1 MWFEAN
7 SKPGTCTGDLIFCL
21 VHRRIMASFVDR
33 QSLRDEFERVASH
46 VESDAEARLMS
57 PGVEGIV
64 KLLESITEGEA
75 FGIEEVRHVFE
86 AKEWVESVDVT
97 WSELEALVE
106 TLIKNVPKVDKV
118 SIAKKNAANT
128 KATAAESAMG
138 SKVEKD
144 RAESPKPLRDP
155 EALRPA
161 GSSIHGY
168 YMNDKGVNY
177 RTTTAATT
185 IGEDEDENEE

>member
-7 SKPGTCTGDLIFCL
+7 SKPSTCTGDLIFCL
-21 VHRRIMASFVDR
+21 VHRRIMASFVNR

-46 VESDAEARLMS
+46 MESDDVARLVS

-97 WSELEALVE
+97 WSELEALVD

-118 SIAKKNAANT
+118 SIAEKNAANT
-128 KATAAESAMG
+128 KATSAESAMG
-138 SKVEKD
+138 SKVKKD
-144 RAESPKPLRDP
+144 RATPHQGAIELQSLDP
-155 EALRPA
+155 V
-161 GSSIHGY
+161 SIY
-168 YMNDKGVNY
+168 
-177 RTTTAATT
+177 T
-185 IGEDEDENEE
+185 